1 MEREVV
7 LMERY
12 KEISLADLL
21 GLIAKNKINDVY
33 LQQKN
38 GGLVKAMD
46 YNWKLDELGKYKFFK
61 REVVE

>member
-1 MEREVV
+1 
-7 LMERY
+7 MERY

-21 GLIAKNKINDVY
+21 GLIANNKINDVY